1 MNICKCCNNLK
12 IVASKTLEKLH
23 IVRDQKA
30 AALRNTG
37 LSDKAI
43 SNHLYCS
50 KNGID
55 FKIELLLRKG
65 KVFRKCPICSGT
77 GRKKKESKYKQ
88 MNLFPAQT
96 TLTHMINNKN

>member
-1 MNICKCCNNLK
+1 MNIQSCKTCNSLG
-12 IVASKTLEKLH
+12 IVASKALEKLH
-23 IVRDQKA
+23 IIRDQKA

-65 KVFRKCPICSGT
+65 KAFRKCPICFGT
-77 GRKKKESKYKQ
+77 GCPLPSSGRKIIGISSE
-88 MNLFPAQT
+88 L
-96 TLTHMINNKN
+96 